1 MADKLDD
8 ITPLHEP
15 ISLLREALRRAEEE
29 GAVACC
35 VVLVHEDKG
44 VWCETNG
51 HSHAKIL
58 WGLETAKLR
67 LLTNTINEIVDD
79 ALPSSG

>member
-1 MADKLDD
+1 VNSPVGD

-15 ISLLREALRRAEEE
+15 LSLLREALRRAEES
-29 GAVACC
+29 GIVACC

-44 VWCETNG
+44 VWAETNG
-51 HSHAKIL
+51 HHSHHVL

-67 LLTNTINEIVDD
+67 LLTDTINEIVDD
-79 ALPSSG
+79 PPPSSG

>member
-1 MADKLDD
+1 MSSAVGD

-15 ISLLREALRRAEEE
+15 LSLLREALRRAEED

-35 VVLVHEDKG
+35 VVLVHPDKG
-44 VWCETNG
+44 VWAETNG
-51 HSHAKIL
+51 DSHAKIL

-67 LLTNTINEIVDD
+67 LLTTTINEIVDNPEP
-79 ALPSSG
+79 LSG

>member
-1 MADKLDD
+1 MSEKSASALLLDD

-15 ISLLREALRRAEEE
+15 ISLLREALRRAEED
-29 GAVACC
+29 GIVACC

-44 VWCETNG
+44 VWSETNG
-51 HSHAKIL
+51 HKNNYIL

-67 LLTNTINEIVDD
+67 LLSDTINEVVE
-79 ALPSSG
+79 P

>member
-1 MADKLDD
+1 MSTPLDD
-8 ITPLHEP
+8 ITPPHEP

-44 VWCETNG
+44 VWAETNG
-51 HSHAKIL
+51 DSHAKIL

-79 ALPSSG
+79 PLPSSG

>member
-1 MADKLDD
+1 MGEVAD

-15 ISLLREALRRAEEE
+15 ISLLREALRRAEED
-29 GAVACC
+29 GAAVTACC

-44 VWCETNG
+44 VWSETNG
-51 HSHAKIL
+51 HANNHIL

-67 LLTNTINEIVDD
+67 LLRHVVDD
-79 ALPSSG
+79 IIEDPLGA

>member
-1 MADKLDD
+1 MTEAVAD
-8 ITPLHEP
+8 ITPLYEP

-29 GAVACC
+29 GIVACC

-44 VWCETNG
+44 VWSETNG
-51 HSHAKIL
+51 HANNYIL

-67 LLTNTINEIVDD
+67 MLKATIVEIVEDP
-79 ALPSSG
+79 LPPAG

>member
-1 MADKLDD
+1 MSTPLDD
-8 ITPLHEP
+8 ITPPHEP

-44 VWCETNG
+44 VWAETNG
-51 HSHAKIL
+51 HSHHHIL

-67 LLTNTINEIVDD
+67 LLTHTINDIVEDP
-79 ALPSSG
+79 LPSSG

>member
-1 MADKLDD
+1 MSSKVGD

-15 ISLLREALRRAEEE
+15 LSLLREALRRAEED

-35 VVLVHEDKG
+35 VVLVYKDKG
-44 VWCETNG
+44 VWVETNG
-51 HSHAKIL
+51 DSHAQIL

-67 LLTNTINEIVDD
+67 LLTHTINEIVDYPE
-79 ALPSSG
+79 PSSG